1 MVFNQVF
8 SYILFDFPWAQM
20 RCFFLGFNPQAVAD
34 LQKQMPQVHGLSRL
48 DWVVVMSLVKG
59 C

>member
-1 MVFNQVF
+1 MGPNE
-8 SYILFDFPWAQM
+8 M
-20 RCFFLGFNPQAVAD
+20 FFLGFNPQAVAD